1 MSFSQL
7 DKVYF
12 CAGAR
17 NHPLLK
23 EFHCE
28 KEFILDERMASFMAL
43 GEAKKG
49 KRVAICTTSGTATL
63 ECLPALCEAYYSGLD
78 FVLITADRPRS
89 LRDTNAPQTINQID
103 SFKPFVHHQLDID
116 SVKGIDFSK
125 GVTHINISL
134 GNSINETEEFDLS
147 FFNQKKILFLV
158 AQGLNNYSELYKLIS
173 SKTNSYFFEVL
184 TGFHYKNQIG
194 NERELLRLYQNGEF
208 EGIVRIGHTPLS
220 KLWREIDLKPVPT
233 YHVDPRGF
241 KGLSYGKLE
250 KNLELFL
257 NELSL
262 MNFKNISLN
271 NKSEDIIAKYPC
283 SQYAFIKRVSQ
294 ILAEN
299 AHIYLGNSS
308 LIRDF
313 EVAYN
318 KPAHFYGNRGANG
331 IDGQLATAI
340 GIAKNINEDLYVM
353 LGDLTFEYDISALGY
368 LPQNVKVIIFN
379 NGGGR
384 IFERI
389 GIKDEIILEHKKN
402 YQEIV
407 KAYGLTY
414 SFVKDENIS
423 IDTAITELEVSSE
436 ESLLCF
442 KEL

>member
-1 MSFSQL
+1 MSFKGL

-17 NHPLLK
+17 NHALLK

-49 KRVAICTTSGTATL
+49 RRVGICTTSGTATL
-63 ECLPALCEAYYSGLD
+63 ECLPALCEAFYSGLD
-78 FVLITADRPRS
+78 YVLITADRPKT
-89 LRDTNAPQTINQID
+89 LQGTNAPQTINQIE
-103 SFKPFVHHQLDID
+103 SFKPFVHHQLDLE
-116 SVKGIDFSK
+116 SVKGIGLSP
-125 GVTHINISL
+125 GVTHINIAL
-134 GNSINETEEFDLS
+134 GNSTHDGQDYDLS
-147 FFNQKKILFLV
+147 FFNQKKVLFLISH
-158 AQGLNNYSELYKLIS
+158 GLYNYADIYELIS
-173 SKTNSYFFEVL
+173 TKTNSYYFEVL
-184 TGFHYKNQIG
+184 TGLHHTNQIN
-194 NERELLRLYQNGEF
+194 NERDLLRMYQAGEF
-208 EGIVRIGHTPLS
+208 EGIIRIGHTPLS
-220 KLWREIDLKPVPT
+220 KLWREIDLNPIPT

-250 KNLELFL
+250 KNLSLFL

-262 MNFKNISLN
+262 MEFKNTNLN
-271 NKSEDIIAKYPC
+271 NKREDIIAQYPH
-283 SQYAFIKRVSQ
+283 SQYAFIKRISEN
-294 ILAEN
+294 LAEN
-299 AHIYLGNSS
+299 SHLYLGNSS

-313 EVAYN
+313 EVAYH

-340 GIAKNINEDLYVM
+340 GIAKNLKEDLYVM
-353 LGDLTFEYDISALGY
+353 LGDLTFEYDINALKY
-368 LPQNVKVIIFN
+368 LPENIKLIIFN

-389 GIKDEIILEHKKN
+389 GIHDEIILSHEDN
-402 YQEIV
+402 YQDIV

-414 SFVKDENIS
+414 SQVKDENIS
-423 IDTAITELEVSSE
+423 IDTAITELKVSAE
-436 ESLLCF
+436 ETLLCF